1 MLERNGGLIFTNV
14 TSQLYVMAVPLDYGA
29 RVSFDYHI
37 VTVTDP
43 KELNLTS
50 VDTETS
56 SSSLAELED
65 PYFNGYTRKVT
76 SYALTLIFGLVFLYG
91 LLSIYRAFFSEE
103 AKVLLDV

>member
-1 MLERNGGLIFTNV
+1 V
-14 TSQLYVMAVPLDYGA
+14 VAVPHDYGA

-43 KELNLTS
+43 KELDLNS
-50 VDTETS
+50 VDSETS
-56 SSSLAELED
+56 SSSPAELED

-103 AKVLLDV
+103 SKVLLEV